1 MWPLTRDGSDRPRPV
16 RVSELVTAHRCPL
29 RLYHLQS
36 QDQNPS
42 ARYVIAKEIA
52 RHHGACTD
60 TELLWEEV
68 QAVMPEVDPA
78 MKDFLSTSLLACS
91 RMVWPAFTEEDLL
104 VRSARHRIM
113 GTVDLAGGP
122 HGLFGVVR
130 SSSAPAEGIYAT
142 DRVRVAA
149 YALCLEELY
158 HMPVREG
165 VVIYVPDGVIR
176 TCPVSPR
183 NRRAVL
189 TGRDAAARV
198 ISGELPKR
206 PLNPPCTNCPV
217 TDRCRQGASS
227 RFEQG

>member
-16 RVSELVTAHRCPL
+16 GVSELVTAHHCPL
-29 RLYHLQS
+29 RLYHLFG
-36 QDQNPS
+36 QDRPPS

-52 RHHGACTD
+52 RHNGRCSD
-60 TELLWEEV
+60 QDLLWEEV
-68 QAVMPEVDPA
+68 QAVMPEIDPA
-78 MKDFLSTSLLACS
+78 MKGFLSTSLLACS
-91 RMVWPAFTEEDLL
+91 SRAWPPFTEQDLR
-104 VRSARHRIM
+104 VGSTRHRIM

-130 SSSAPAEGIYAT
+130 SSSAPPEGIYAT
-142 DRVRVAA
+142 DRIRVAA

-165 VVIYVPDGVIR
+165 LVIYVPDGVIR
-176 TCPVSPR
+176 TCPISPR
-183 NRRAVL
+183 DRRAVL
-189 TGRDAAARV
+189 AGRDAAAAV
-198 ISGELPKR
+198 IRREIPKR

-217 TDRCRQGASS
+217 SDRCRQGASS